1 MGKGSIAIWLPYPS
15 PKKPI
20 ITGEKTTLLK
30 NNILLFGA
38 ACCSNQIGVAG
49 NSREDMKSVKK
60 STFIATCVV
69 SGLALLYLSVLQVIL
84 HNESSESFYQPI
96 SMSRSMMPNPSA
108 GAVSSSQHSRPGTL
122 GSHSAG
128 SSVGLS
134 APAVSRRHSATYAIR
149 RSALGAGASGWT
161 SRPVGVS
168 SSAMPYAQPSSATRG
183 GAMARVSA
191 GGGVSPAS
199 GGLYTTSS
207 GQLHSYG
214 GGGSGGATRSGG
226 STSGASGASASA
238 GLAGGGS
245 LSLGAIGGTS
255 YTPTYTLALS
265 TNTLSSN
272 TSGSDQ
278 ASAAAAMAAQSGNY
292 GIYSHNNGF
301 SSYSAYNGDYLSADA
316 YLAYS
321 QTSTSG
327 KRYVPQNNTSTIE
340 DSFLRWL
347 GTMVKTESNYLY
359 CIDGV
364 YYFSEQGLREL
375 FEAAQKDNNFPGL
388 TWEKFLEW
396 FSPYSADE
404 GATYKFPVGEP
415 WILLLLAIGLVLWR
429 SQALRKVR
437 ARIARVRR
445 RPRLLTSK
453 A

>member
-1 MGKGSIAIWLPYPS
+1 
-15 PKKPI
+15 
-20 ITGEKTTLLK
+20 
-30 NNILLFGA
+30 
-38 ACCSNQIGVAG
+38 
-49 NSREDMKSVKK
+49 
-60 STFIATCVV
+60 
-69 SGLALLYLSVLQVIL
+69 
-84 HNESSESFYQPI
+84 
-96 SMSRSMMPNPSA
+96 MMPNPSA

-168 SSAMPYAQPSSATRG
+168 SSAMPYALPSSATRG

-214 GGGSGGATRSGG
+214 GGGNGGAKRGGG

-255 YTPTYTLALS
+255 YTPTYTLTLS

-272 TSGSDQ
+272 ASGSDQ
-278 ASAAAAMAAQSGNY
+278 ASAAAAAAMAAQSGNY
-292 GIYSHNNGF
+292 GIYSQSNGF
-301 SSYSAYNGDYLSADA
+301 SSYSAYNGNYLSADA

-321 QTSTSG
+321 QTSTTG
-327 KRYVPQNNTSTIE
+327 KRYTPQNNTIGN
-340 DSFLRWL
+340 SFLAWL
-347 GTMVKTESNYLY
+347 GTVVGTESNYLY

-364 YYFSEQGLREL
+364 YYFSEQGLRAL

-388 TWEKFLEW
+388 TWEEFLTW
-396 FSPYSADE
+396 FSPYSAGE
-404 GATYKFPVGEP
+404 GAKYKFPVGEP

-429 SQALRKVR
+429 SQALHKVR

-445 RPRLLTSK
+445 WYIPTCRVRPRLLKWRSVAK

>member
-1 MGKGSIAIWLPYPS
+1 
-15 PKKPI
+15 
-20 ITGEKTTLLK
+20 
-30 NNILLFGA
+30 
-38 ACCSNQIGVAG
+38 
-49 NSREDMKSVKK
+49 
-60 STFIATCVV
+60 
-69 SGLALLYLSVLQVIL
+69 
-84 HNESSESFYQPI
+84 
-96 SMSRSMMPNPSA
+96 MSRSMMPNPSA

-122 GSHSAG
+122 GSLSAG

-168 SSAMPYAQPSSATRG
+168 SSAMPYALPSSATRG

-207 GQLHSYG
+207 EQLHSYG
-214 GGGSGGATRSGG
+214 GGGNGGATRSGG
-226 STSGASGASASA
+226 GTSSASGASASA

-278 ASAAAAMAAQSGNY
+278 ASAAAAAAMAAQSGNY
-292 GIYSHNNGF
+292 GIYSQSNGF
-301 SSYSAYNGDYLSADA
+301 SSYSAYNGNYLSADA

-321 QTSTSG
+321 QTSTTG
-327 KRYVPQNNTSTIE
+327 KRYAPVSNVEKSLL
-340 DSFLRWL
+340 DWL
-347 GTMVKTESNYLY
+347 ASIVTDPNNYLY
-359 CIDGV
+359 YANNV
-364 YYFSEQGLREL
+364 YYFSEADLYAL
-375 FEAAQKDNNFPGL
+375 FQAASQSGNFPGL
-388 TWEKFLEW
+388 TWEQFLKW
-396 FSPYSADE
+396 FSPYSAGE
-404 GATYKFPVGEP
+404 GAKYKFPVGEP

-437 ARIARVRR
+437 ARVARVRR

>member
-1 MGKGSIAIWLPYPS
+1 
-15 PKKPI
+15 
-20 ITGEKTTLLK
+20 
-30 NNILLFGA
+30 
-38 ACCSNQIGVAG
+38 
-49 NSREDMKSVKK
+49 MKSVKK

-84 HNESSESFYQPI
+84 RNESSESFYQPI
-96 SMSRSMMPNPSA
+96 SMSRSMMSNPSA

-122 GSHSAG
+122 GSQSAG

-149 RSALGAGASGWT
+149 RSALGAGASGRT

-168 SSAMPYAQPSSATRG
+168 SSAMPYALPSSATRG

-214 GGGSGGATRSGG
+214 GGSGGATRAGG
-226 STSGASGASASA
+226 ATSGASGASASA

-278 ASAAAAMAAQSGNY
+278 ASAAAAAAMAAQSGNY
-292 GIYSHNNGF
+292 GIYSQSNGF

-316 YLAYS
+316 YLAYN
-321 QTSTSG
+321 SG
-327 KRYVPQNNTSTIE
+327 IPNRLRVGTIGGSDGLFLNWLESKLWGYGSGNMQLTIE
-340 DSFLRWL
+340 DLRKLYEKACEQDAQFAETHSFEDFLNWFIE
-347 GTMVKTESNYLY
+347 TQDT
-359 CIDGV
+359 
-364 YYFSEQGLREL
+364 REGFKWHL
-375 FEAAQKDNNFPGL
+375 
-388 TWEKFLEW
+388 
-396 FSPYSADE
+396 
-404 GATYKFPVGEP
+404 PVGNSLIP
-415 WILLLLAIGLVLWR
+415 LLILALLYVGYKC
-429 SQALRKVR
+429 LRR
-437 ARIARVRR
+437 TAQD
-445 RPRLLTSK
+445 K
-453 A
+453 AA

>member
-1 MGKGSIAIWLPYPS
+1 
-15 PKKPI
+15 
-20 ITGEKTTLLK
+20 
-30 NNILLFGA
+30 
-38 ACCSNQIGVAG
+38 
-49 NSREDMKSVKK
+49 MKSVKK

-84 HNESSESFYQPI
+84 RNESSESFYQPT

-108 GAVSSSQHSRPGTL
+108 GVVSSSQHSRPGTL

-168 SSAMPYAQPSSATRG
+168 SSAMPYALPSSATRG

-199 GGLYTTSS
+199 GGVYTTSS

-214 GGGSGGATRSGG
+214 GGGNGGAKRGG
-226 STSGASGASASA
+226 GGTSGASGASASA

-278 ASAAAAMAAQSGNY
+278 ASAAAAAAMAAQSGNY
-292 GIYSHNNGF
+292 GIYSRDNGF
-301 SSYSAYNGDYLSADA
+301 SSYSAYNGNYLSADA

-321 QTSTSG
+321 QASTSG
-327 KRYVPQNNTSTIE
+327 KRYAPPQSTIGS
-340 DSFLRWL
+340 SFLTWL
-347 GTMVKTESNYLY
+347 GTMVETESNYLY

-375 FEAAQKDNNFPGL
+375 FEATKKDTNFPDL
-388 TWEKFLEW
+388 TWEEFLSW
-396 FSPYSADE
+396 FSKYSAGE
-404 GATYKFPVGEP
+404 KATYKFPVGEP

-445 RPRLLTSK
+445 RPRLLKWRSVAK

>member
-1 MGKGSIAIWLPYPS
+1 
-15 PKKPI
+15 
-20 ITGEKTTLLK
+20 
-30 NNILLFGA
+30 
-38 ACCSNQIGVAG
+38 
-49 NSREDMKSVKK
+49 MKSVKK

-96 SMSRSMMPNPSA
+96 SMSRSMMPHPSA

-122 GSHSAG
+122 GSQSAG

-149 RSALGAGASGWT
+149 RSALGTGASGWT

-168 SSAMPYAQPSSATRG
+168 SSAMPYALPSSATRG

-214 GGGSGGATRSGG
+214 GGGNGGAKRGG
-226 STSGASGASASA
+226 GGTSGASGASASA

-272 TSGSDQ
+272 TSGSNGSDQ
-278 ASAAAAMAAQSGNY
+278 AAVAAAMAARNGNY
-292 GIYSHNNGF
+292 SIYSNAY
-301 SSYSAYNGDYLSADA
+301 STISAYSGSYLSADT

-321 QTSTSG
+321 QTGTPG
-327 KRYVPQNNTSTIE
+327 KRYAPGNNGVES
-340 DSFLRWL
+340 SLLAWL
-347 GTMVKTESNYLY
+347 QSIVDADPSNYLY
-359 CIDGV
+359 YANGV
-364 YYFSEQGLREL
+364 YYFSEEGLHAL
-375 FEAAQKDNNFPGL
+375 FEAASQSGNFPGL
-388 TWEKFLEW
+388 DWKQFLAW
-396 FSPYSADE
+396 FTPYSTGE
-404 GATYKFPVGEP
+404 GAKYSFPVGEP
-415 WILLLLAIGLVLWR
+415 WILLVLALGLTLWR
-429 SQALRKVR
+429 SPVLRKARVRIAR
-437 ARIARVRR
+437 ARIARARR
-445 RPRLLTSK
+445 WYIPTCRVRPRLLKWQSVAK

>member
-38 ACCSNQIGVAG
+38 ACCSNQIGVAWD
-49 NSREDMKSVKK
+49 SREDMKSVKK

-84 HNESSESFYQPI
+84 RNESSESFYQPT

-108 GAVSSSQHSRPGTL
+108 GAVSSLQHSRPGTL
-122 GSHSAG
+122 GSQSAG

-168 SSAMPYAQPSSATRG
+168 SSAMPYALPSSATRG

-214 GGGSGGATRSGG
+214 GGGNGGATRAGG

-265 TNTLSSN
+265 TNTLSSSN

-278 ASAAAAMAAQSGNY
+278 ASAAAAMAAMAAQSGNY
-292 GIYSHNNGF
+292 GIYSQSNGF
-301 SSYSAYNGDYLSADA
+301 SSYSAYNGNYLSADA
-316 YLAYS
+316 YLAYN
-321 QTSTSG
+321 SG
-327 KRYVPQNNTSTIE
+327 IPNRAKAPTIGGEGTYLQWLESKLWGYAGGNMQLTIQELQDLYNAACSE
-340 DSFLRWL
+340 DAEFAETHSFEDFLNWFIE
-347 GTMVKTESNYLY
+347 TQDT
-359 CIDGV
+359 
-364 YYFSEQGLREL
+364 REGFKWHL
-375 FEAAQKDNNFPGL
+375 
-388 TWEKFLEW
+388 
-396 FSPYSADE
+396 
-404 GATYKFPVGEP
+404 PVGNSLIP
-415 WILLLLAIGLVLWR
+415 LLILALLYVGYKC
-429 SQALRKVR
+429 LRR
-437 ARIARVRR
+437 TAQD
-445 RPRLLTSK
+445 K
-453 A
+453 AA

>member
-1 MGKGSIAIWLPYPS
+1 
-15 PKKPI
+15 
-20 ITGEKTTLLK
+20 
-30 NNILLFGA
+30 
-38 ACCSNQIGVAG
+38 
-49 NSREDMKSVKK
+49 MKSVKK

-69 SGLALLYLSVLQVIL
+69 SGLALLYLFVLQVIL
-84 HNESSESFYQPI
+84 RNESSESFYQPT
-96 SMSRSMMPNPSA
+96 SMSRSMMPKPSA

-122 GSHSAG
+122 GSLSAG

-149 RSALGAGASGWT
+149 RSALGTGASGWT

-168 SSAMPYAQPSSATRG
+168 SSAMPYALPSSATRG

-191 GGGVSPAS
+191 GGGMSPAS

-214 GGGSGGATRSGG
+214 GGGSGGATRAGG
-226 STSGASGASASA
+226 ATSGASGASASA

-245 LSLGAIGGTS
+245 LSLGAIGGMS

-278 ASAAAAMAAQSGNY
+278 ASAAAAAAMAAQSGNY

-301 SSYSAYNGDYLSADA
+301 SSYSAYNGNYLSADA

-321 QTSTSG
+321 QTSTTG
-327 KRYVPQNNTSTIE
+327 KRYTPQNNTIGN
-340 DSFLRWL
+340 SFLAWL
-347 GTMVKTESNYLY
+347 ETVVGTESNYLY

-375 FEAAQKDNNFPGL
+375 FEAAKKDTNFPDL
-388 TWEKFLEW
+388 TWEEFLSW
-396 FSPYSADE
+396 FSKYSAGE
-404 GATYKFPVGEP
+404 NATYKFPVGEP

-445 RPRLLTSK
+445 CPRLLKWRSVAK

>member
-1 MGKGSIAIWLPYPS
+1 
-15 PKKPI
+15 
-20 ITGEKTTLLK
+20 
-30 NNILLFGA
+30 
-38 ACCSNQIGVAG
+38 
-49 NSREDMKSVKK
+49 MKSVKK

-84 HNESSESFYQPI
+84 RNESSESFYQPT

-122 GSHSAG
+122 GSQSAG

-161 SRPVGVS
+161 SRPFGVS
-168 SSAMPYAQPSSATRG
+168 SSAMPYALPSSATRG
-183 GAMARVSA
+183 GAIACVSA

-214 GGGSGGATRSGG
+214 GGGSGGAARSGG
-226 STSGASGASASA
+226 GTSGASGASASA

-272 TSGSDQ
+272 ASGSDQ
-278 ASAAAAMAAQSGNY
+278 ASAAAAAAMAAQSGNY
-292 GIYSHNNGF
+292 GIYSRDNGF
-301 SSYSAYNGDYLSADA
+301 SSYSAYNGNYLSADA

-327 KRYVPQNNTSTIE
+327 KRYVPQNNTNTIGN
-340 DSFLRWL
+340 SFLVWL
-347 GTMVKTESNYLY
+347 GTKVETESNYLY

-375 FEAAQKDNNFPGL
+375 FEAAKKDNNFPDL
-388 TWEKFLEW
+388 TWEEFLSW
-396 FSPYSADE
+396 FSQYSAGE
-404 GATYKFPVGEP
+404 GAKYKFPVGEP

-429 SQALRKVR
+429 SQALRKIR

-445 RPRLLTSK
+445 HPRLLKWRSVAK